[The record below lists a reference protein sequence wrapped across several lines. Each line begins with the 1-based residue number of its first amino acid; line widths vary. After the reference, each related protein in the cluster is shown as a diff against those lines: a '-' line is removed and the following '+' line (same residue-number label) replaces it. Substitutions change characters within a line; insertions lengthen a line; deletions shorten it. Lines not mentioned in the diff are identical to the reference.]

1 MTMAYS
7 SIRPATP
14 WFRLSRRWSRRL
26 LCRLVNGGSSS
37 ETKLKL
43 RHRASVCIATGACA
57 DAHPRRCG
65 LRWQRRPSAFSALTS
80 STNTTAAMV
89 VGTGASLAV
98 SGTGSISAT
107 TLTGGS
113 TNDLVYQA
121 GSGTTGFISPVDS
134 AVLVTSASGVPSESA
149 TLPSGLALQTPTSG
163 VITNLTGTCTNCG
176 SNTVDSAAS
185 TTNSSF

>member
-1 MTMAYS
+1 MRRNLSCVIALLFASLLAHAQTL
-7 SIRPATP
+7 TP
-14 WFRLSRRWSRRL
+14 GQGAAS
-26 LCRLVNGGSSS
+26 GGSGGS
-37 ETKLKL
+37 
-43 RHRASVCIATGACA
+43 
-57 DAHPRRCG
+57 
-65 LRWQRRPSAFSALTS
+65 SAFSALTS

-89 VGTGASLAV
+89 VGTGASLGV

-185 TTNSSF
+185 TTNSSFSILAGSATSGQQEPST